1 MKFIKW
7 ILEKLKKLVIF
18 FVKQTG
24 IFIFRTF
31 LLVMLLVGIGYSMYV
46 SFESKRI
53 SDLNK
58 KYEYVE
64 IDMNR
69 DFKEGNQKLIDLIL
83 GDKVSY
89 YNLIETLKDIEND
102 PKVKG
107 VIFKLD
113 GYSLSAA
120 QTEEIS
126 KIVERISKNKDT
138 YAYSTGFT
146 KNDYSFALGTKQILM
161 PFTQTSTSNI
171 VGYGIE
177 MPFYKRIAD
186 KFGVNFTVVHMG
198 AYKSFGENLVST
210 SMSDYSKENLTSL
223 LNNVYDNF
231 ITRVA
236 EKRGIAKDVV
246 SSKILNGEI
255 ASATPYELKEL
266 NLIDKDTYYSDL
278 KRELGEKNIIVL
290 DEYRDVKAMQDML
303 VNKVESSNKIGII
316 TLSGSIVESEDK
328 GKEVITP
335 ENVEKVL
342 NKALEDEEIKGIVLR
357 MDSPG
362 GSALSSQIIYNMI
375 MKGKEFSKKPVYVSM
390 GSVAASGG
398 YYISVSGDKIYAN
411 KNTIT
416 GSVGVVSIVPNIS
429 GLASKV
435 GVDFEVLTNGKNTE
449 LNSIIQQ
456 PTKERLA
463 LLLKSNSKVYDE
475 FKSRV
480 ATGRGLTLDEV
491 EKVAKGRVWTGDE
504 ALSNKMIDG
513 IATLDEVTNL
523 LAEDLKIENDFS
535 VVEITEEDF
544 KGDFKA
550 YLGIF
555 KKGVVANIILDMD
568 QISTITKILNFNAEP
583 FTMGSNGK
591 IKSNFIKSKNG
602 QLLYA
607 PYIEN
612 IE

>member
-1 MKFIKW
+1 MEFIKW
-7 ILEKLKKLVIF
+7 ILKKLKNLVIF

-31 LLVMLLVGIGYSMYV
+31 LLVILLVGIGYSVYV
-46 SFESKRI
+46 SLESKRI

-64 IDMNR
+64 VDMNR
-69 DFKEGNQKLIDLIL
+69 EFKEGNQKLIDLIL
-83 GDKVSY
+83 GDKISY
-89 YNLIETLKDIEND
+89 YNLIETLKDIEKD
-102 PKVKG
+102 PKIKG

-113 GYSLSAA
+113 GYNLTGA

-126 KIVERISKNKDT
+126 KIVEKISENKVT

-161 PFTQTSTSNI
+161 PFTQASTSNI
-171 VGYGIE
+171 VGYGVE
-177 MPFYKRIAD
+177 MPFYKRVAD
-186 KFGVNFTVVHMG
+186 KFGVHFTVVHMG
-198 AYKSFGENLVST
+198 EYKSFGENLVST
-210 SMSDYSKENLTSL
+210 SMSHYSRESLTSL
-223 LNNVYDNF
+223 LNNLYGNF
-231 ITRVA
+231 IARVA
-236 EKRGIAKDVV
+236 EKRGMAKDML
-246 SSKILNGEI
+246 SHKILNGDI

-278 KRELGEKNIIVL
+278 KRELGEKNIIAL
-290 DEYRDVKAMQDML
+290 DEYREVKAMQEML
-303 VNKVESSNKIGII
+303 VSKVDSKNKIGII
-316 TLSGSIVESEDK
+316 TLSGNIVESDDK
-328 GKEVITP
+328 GKDVITP

-416 GSVGVVSIVPNIS
+416 GSVGVVSVIPNVS
-429 GLASKV
+429 KLADKI

-449 LNSIIQQ
+449 LNSIIQE
-456 PTKERLA
+456 PSEERVA
-463 LLLKSNSKVYDE
+463 LLLKSNARVYDE
-475 FKSRV
+475 FKTRV
-480 ATGRGLTLDEV
+480 STGRGLSLDEV
-491 EKVAKGRVWTGDE
+491 EKVAKGRVWTGEE
-504 ALSNKMIDG
+504 ALSNKMVDG

-523 LAEDLKIENDFS
+523 LAKDLKIENDFS
-535 VVEITEEDF
+535 VVEVTQEDF

-555 KKGVVANIILDMD
+555 KKGVIANIILDMD
-568 QISTITKILNFNAEP
+568 QIATITKILNFDVEP

-591 IKSNFIKSKNG
+591 IKSNYINSKNG

-612 IE
+612 VE

>member
-7 ILEKLKKLVIF
+7 ILEKLKELAIF

-31 LLVMLLVGIGYSMYV
+31 LLLVLLVGIAYSIYV

-64 IDMNR
+64 VDMSR
-69 DFKEGNQKLIDLIL
+69 DFKEGNQKLLDLIL

-89 YNLIETLKDIEND
+89 YDLIETLKDIEND
-102 PKVKG
+102 PKIKG

-113 GYSLSAA
+113 GYSLSTA
-120 QTEEIS
+120 QTEELS
-126 KIVERISKNKDT
+126 KIVEKISEKKTT

-146 KNDYSFALGTKQILM
+146 KNDYSFAVGTKQILM

-177 MPFYKRIAD
+177 MPFYKRVAD

-210 SMSDYSKENLTSL
+210 SMSNYSRESLTSL
-223 LNNVYDNF
+223 LDNLYGNF
-231 ITRVA
+231 IERVSQR
-236 EKRGIAKDVV
+236 RGIAKDLI
-246 SSKILNGEI
+246 SYKILNGDI
-255 ASATPYELKEL
+255 ASATPYELKDL
-266 NLIDKDTYYSDL
+266 NFIDKDIYYSDL
-278 KRELGEKNIIVL
+278 KREIGEKNIIVL
-290 DEYRDVKAMQDML
+290 DEYRDVKAMQDI
-303 VNKVESSNKIGII
+303 VANKVESKNKIGII
-316 TLSGSIVESEDK
+316 TLSGNIVESEDK

-390 GSVAASGG
+390 GTVAASGG

-429 GLASKV
+429 GLADKV
-435 GVDFEVLTNGKNTE
+435 GVDFEILTNGKNTE
-449 LNSIIQQ
+449 LNSIIQD
-456 PTKERLA
+456 PSAERVA
-463 LLLKSNSKVYDE
+463 LLLKSNAKVYDE
-475 FKSRV
+475 FKLRV
-480 ATGRGLTLDEV
+480 SKGRGLSLDEV
-491 EKVAKGRVWTGDE
+491 ESVAKGRVWTGDE
-504 ALSNKMIDG
+504 ALDNKMIDG

-523 LAEDLKIENDFS
+523 LAQDLKIENDFS
-535 VVEITEEDF
+535 VVEVTEEDF

-550 YLGIF
+550 YLGMF

-568 QISTITKILNFNAEP
+568 QISTITKILNFNVEP
-583 FTMGSNGK
+583 FTMGANGK
-591 IKSNFIKSKNG
+591 IKSNYINSKNG